1 MKRKWLLIAGL
12 VALVAPIVAL
22 AGCGGV
28 GNPISALGIGSQQEG
43 IWVNGEGKVTVTP
56 DISTVSL
63 GIEAQAATVSEAQS
77 DASSAMDRVMNALTT
92 NGIAKKD
99 IQTQYFN
106 ISRITRWDDKT
117 QQEITLGYRVT
128 NTVTAKIRDI
138 DKAGTIVDAVV
149 LAGGDLTR
157 INSIDFSVDDP
168 TAYYKEARDKAM
180 SDARNKG
187 EQLATLAEVK
197 LGKPTYIS
205 ENSYYPTFSIY
216 KGGVMMGANAPAPTT
231 PISQG
236 EMEITLSVQVVYAIL
251 H

>member
-1 MKRKWLLIAGL
+1 L
-12 VALVAPIVAL
+12 
-22 AGCGGV
+22 
-28 GNPISALGIGSQQEG
+28 
-43 IWVNGEGKVTVTP
+43 
-56 DISTVSL
+56 SL
-63 GIEAQAATVSEAQS
+63 GIEAQEASVADAQS
-77 DASSAMDRVMNALTT
+77 KATEAMNKVMDALTS
-92 NGIAKKD
+92 NGMAKKD

-106 ISRITRWDDKT
+106 IQKVTRWDDKT

-138 DKAGTIVDAVV
+138 DKAGTIVDAVA

-157 INSIDFSVDDP
+157 IDSIGFSVDKP
-168 TAYYKEARDKAM
+168 EAYYGEARDKAM
-180 SDARNKG
+180 ADAKAKAS
-187 EQLATLAEVK
+187 QLASLAGVT

-205 ENSYYPTFSIY
+205 ESTYSQPPPI
-216 KGGVMMGANAPAPTT
+216 VRMAEMMGANAPAPTT

>member
-1 MKRKWLLIAGL
+1 MKKRWLLAVGL
-12 VALVAPIVAL
+12 VLVLAIVGL
-22 AGCGGV
+22 AGCQPSGTVQGV
-28 GNPISALGIGSQQEG
+28 SIQQEG
-43 IWVNGEGKVTVTP
+43 IWVSGQGKVTAVP
-56 DISTVSL
+56 DIATLSL
-63 GIEAQAATVSEAQS
+63 GIEAQEASVADAQS
-77 DASSAMDRVMNALTT
+77 KATEAMNKVMDALTT

-106 ISRITRWDDKT
+106 ISRRTRWDDKT

-138 DKAGTIVDAVV
+138 DKAGTIVDAVA

-157 INSIDFSVDDP
+157 INSINFSVDDP

-205 ENSYYPTFSIY
+205 ENSYYPTVSIY